1 MEIHKQMAFEKS
13 RRNITEIIVH
23 CTATPAG
30 RRVSVADIDSWHRQR
45 GFNGIGYHYVV
56 ELDGHIAQGR
66 PVHLAGAHCKG
77 HNSNSIG
84 VVYVGGLDADG
95 RAADTRTAAQRNALI
110 ALLSQLRRIYSGA
123 AIHGHRDFAAKECP
137 CFNATKEYAAL

>member
-95 RAADTRTAAQRNALI
+95 CAADTRTAAQRKAL
-110 ALLSQLRRIYSGA
+110 AGLLGDLRKLYPGA
-123 AIHGHRDFAAKECP
+123 AIHGHRDFAAKDCP
-137 CFNATKEYAAL
+137 CFDATKEYATL